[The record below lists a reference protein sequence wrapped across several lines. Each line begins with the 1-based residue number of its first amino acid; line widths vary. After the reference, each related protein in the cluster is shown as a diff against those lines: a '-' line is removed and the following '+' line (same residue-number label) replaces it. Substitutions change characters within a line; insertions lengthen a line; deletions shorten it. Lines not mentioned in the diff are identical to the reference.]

1 MATVGDFVRSAREA
15 KAQRGEVRIRAGQD
29 AEQGSQVVVAGTS
42 RWGRFVRKTGWRTDL
57 HMSVTRDFGRA
68 VRSEYGERFFRT
80 LPSRL
85 KAELDTGKIGRAH
98 V

>member
-29 AEQGSQVVVAGTS
+29 AEQGSQVVVA
-42 RWGRFVRKTGWRTDL
+42 
-57 HMSVTRDFGRA
+57 
-68 VRSEYGERFFRT
+68 E
-80 LPSRL
+80 
-85 KAELDTGKIGRAH
+85 IGRAH